1 MTSHESRHLGV
12 AGVFAAG
19 ISIASILVID
29 PGGLSPFGPA
39 KWAAV
44 SCLVLALFATVV
56 FDLRQ
61 RRLRYQPSLLL
72 ALWGAF
78 ILVAGISAMFGLDP
92 LYTWLGTPER
102 HLGVLAWVLCA
113 AAFVAGGLLNH
124 REVHRVAHVSAVVAG
139 IVGMWAVAEA
149 LGWEPISL
157 SGAGVR
163 PTATMGSSAYLGAA
177 LALLCFAASG
187 FAIARRSWAYGSL
200 AGLAWI
206 ALVLTGARAA
216 WFGAAVALVV
226 LAAARWV
233 ELKRV
238 QPRRLAGFV
247 GMGLIGL
254 VTLALISGAA
264 GRAPDLLFDQK
275 GGAQGRLDEW
285 KVAIRVIAAHPILGV
300 GPEGYRIDFGKHV
313 GEDYEQEHGRASLPD
328 RAHSAPLD
336 VAATTGVLGMGLYL
350 GLLAA
355 ALKRV
360 WNALRSR
367 DLWRVGTAAGLI
379 AYFAQSVFLFPIAE
393 LDPFAWLLVGVV
405 ISFGGS
411 NSGPEKSGP
420 DERGVSLNS
429 RAFQPF
435 VTSAVGAFAAIAAV
449 VALAAGALDVVA
461 DRNARAMLEGN
472 ASGGSASD
480 LRPDVIRYYLA
491 DVRVF
496 ERSGMVNQALV
507 SIEKALDRS
516 PLDPIVR
523 GEQARLL
530 LSRAQATKTDEHIA
544 AARRALESM
553 VKDDPLNAQVLLRVG
568 VIRALDGDAK
578 AEDAWLKAEHLAPK
592 SPAASLNLAALYEQE
607 GNMADARQAA
617 ERALKRDPGN
627 QVAKEIIR
635 RLSRTS
641 LEPTP

>member
-1 MTSHESRHLGV
+1 MISTESRHLGV
-12 AGVFAAG
+12 AGVLAGVLAAG
-19 ISIASILVID
+19 IPIASILVID

-44 SCLVLALFATVV
+44 SSLVLALFATVV
-56 FDLRQ
+56 FDFRQ
-61 RRLRYQPSLLL
+61 RRLRYKPSLLL

-92 LYTWLGTPER
+92 LYAWLGTPER

-124 REVHRVAHVSAVVAG
+124 REVHRVAHVSVVVAG

-177 LALLCFAASG
+177 LALLCFASSG
-187 FAIARRSWAYGSL
+187 FAFARRSWAYGSL

-216 WFGAAVALVV
+216 WFGAVVALVV

-247 GMGLIGL
+247 GLGLIGL
-254 VTLALISGAA
+254 VTLALVSGVA

-285 KVAIRVIAAHPILGV
+285 KVAIRVIAAHPVLGV

-313 GEDYEQEHGRASLPD
+313 GEDYEREHGRASLPD

-336 VAATTGVLGMGLYL
+336 VGSTTGVLGMGLYL
-350 GLLAA
+350 ALLAA
-355 ALKRV
+355 ALKHV

-393 LDPFAWLLVGVV
+393 LEPFAWLLVGVV

-411 NSGPEKSGP
+411 KPGP
-420 DERGVSLNS
+420 DERDISLNNRS
-429 RAFQPF
+429 FQTF
-435 VTSAVGAFAAIAAV
+435 ATSTVGAFAAIAAV
-449 VALAAGALDVVA
+449 VALVAGVLDVVA

-491 DVRVF
+491 DVRVY
-496 ERSGMVNQALV
+496 ERSGMANQALV

-530 LSRAQATKTDEHIA
+530 SSRAQATKTDEHISE
-544 AARRALESM
+544 ARRVLESL

-578 AEDAWLKAEHLAPK
+578 AEDAWLKAEHLEPK

-635 RLSRTS
+635 RLSGTS